1 MVFSSLLFLFRFL
14 PLALA
19 AYYLAPKKL
28 RNLILF
34 LSSLI
39 FYAWGEPVYVVLILF
54 STLLDYMTGRIA
66 GYCRATGQ
74 MNKARLAVFV
84 SAFTNLALLAFFKY
98 ADFFV
103 QTLHS
108 VCAVDLPAPGVAL
121 PIGISFYTF
130 QTMSYTIDV
139 YRGDAKV
146 QKNLITFGAYV
157 SLFPQLIAGPIVRFK
172 SVCEQLDHRK
182 ESVDSFFYG
191 IVRFTAGLGK
201 KVLIANQIGAVWSE
215 IAAIHTDHLTVL
227 TAWIGI
233 AAYALQ
239 IYFDFSGYSDM
250 AIGLGSMFGF
260 SFPENFD
267 YPYESKTVTEFWR
280 RWHISLG
287 VWFREYVYIPLGGNQ
302 KGTGR
307 QMINI
312 AIVWFLT
319 GLWHGA
325 YWNFVL
331 WGVYY
336 SVLLV
341 LEKFFL
347 LLLLQKRPAWCGHIY
362 SILCTLIGM
371 SLFSYQD
378 MADGPGYLQ
387 TLYFQG
393 KAGWYDQQTLWLT
406 VSNIGLFFI
415 AAVGCTSLMKR
426 LALEKCLPASTKK
439 GAAIRDAAAIC
450 YTAAVFAACLG
461 MLVNSSYNPF
471 LYFRF

>member
-1 MVFSSLLFLFRFL
+1 
-14 PLALA
+14 
-19 AYYLAPKKL
+19 
-28 RNLILF
+28 
-34 LSSLI
+34 
-39 FYAWGEPVYVVLILF
+39 
-54 STLLDYMTGRIA
+54 
-66 GYCRATGQ
+66 
-74 MNKARLAVFV
+74 
-84 SAFTNLALLAFFKY
+84 
-98 ADFFV
+98 
-103 QTLHS
+103 
-108 VCAVDLPAPGVAL
+108 
-121 PIGISFYTF
+121 
-130 QTMSYTIDV
+130 
-139 YRGDAKV
+139 
-146 QKNLITFGAYV
+146 
-157 SLFPQLIAGPIVRFK
+157 
-172 SVCEQLDHRK
+172 
-182 ESVDSFFYG
+182 
-191 IVRFTAGLGK
+191 
-201 KVLIANQIGAVWSE
+201 
-215 IAAIHTDHLTVL
+215 
-227 TAWIGI
+227 
-233 AAYALQ
+233 
-239 IYFDFSGYSDM
+239 M

-287 VWFREYVYIPLGGNQ
+287 VWFREFVYIPLGGNQ

-336 SVLLV
+336 GVLLV

-347 LLLLQKRPAWCGHIY
+347 LRILQKLPAWCGHIY
-362 SILCTLIGM
+362 TILCTLIGM

-387 TLYFQG
+387 ALYFQG
-393 KAGWYDQQTLWLT
+393 KAGWYDQQTLWLA

-426 LALEKCLPASTKK
+426 LTLKKCLPASTKK

-450 YTAAVFAACLG
+450 YTAAIFAACLG

>member
-1 MVFSSLLFLFRFL
+1 
-14 PLALA
+14 
-19 AYYLAPKKL
+19 
-28 RNLILF
+28 
-34 LSSLI
+34 
-39 FYAWGEPVYVVLILF
+39 
-54 STLLDYMTGRIA
+54 
-66 GYCRATGQ
+66 
-74 MNKARLAVFV
+74 
-84 SAFTNLALLAFFKY
+84 
-98 ADFFV
+98 
-103 QTLHS
+103 
-108 VCAVDLPAPGVAL
+108 
-121 PIGISFYTF
+121 
-130 QTMSYTIDV
+130 
-139 YRGDAKV
+139 
-146 QKNLITFGAYV
+146 
-157 SLFPQLIAGPIVRFK
+157 
-172 SVCEQLDHRK
+172 
-182 ESVDSFFYG
+182 
-191 IVRFTAGLGK
+191 
-201 KVLIANQIGAVWSE
+201 
-215 IAAIHTDHLTVL
+215 
-227 TAWIGI
+227 
-233 AAYALQ
+233 
-239 IYFDFSGYSDM
+239 
-250 AIGLGSMFGF
+250 
-260 SFPENFD
+260 
-267 YPYESKTVTEFWR
+267 
-280 RWHISLG
+280 
-287 VWFREYVYIPLGGNQ
+287 
-302 KGTGR
+302 
-307 QMINI
+307 I

-336 SVLLV
+336 GVLLV

-347 LLLLQKRPAWCGHIY
+347 LRILQKLPAWCGHIY
-362 SILCTLIGM
+362 TILCTLIGM